1 MPDEREFLESP
12 IRQGAREELSYA
24 FDPDPW
30 TACPAS
36 TLSPSVIVREKSNG
50 VSSLD
55 FLSSSA
61 SVISGSIVTPCIV
74 NLTAGVEYRV
84 EVDFIDDDGMKWS
97 GYGRWL
103 AGS

>member
-1 MPDEREFLESP
+1 MPSEREFLESP

-24 FDPDPW
+24 FAPDPW

-36 TLSPSVIVREKSNG
+36 ALSPSVIVRQLSNG
-50 VSSLD
+50 ASAASN
-55 FLSSSA
+55 LSNNA
-61 SVISGSIVTPCIV
+61 SILSGSIVTPCV
-74 NLTAGVEYRV
+74 VSLTAGVEYRL

-97 GYGRWL
+97 GFGRIL